1 MTPLAYMM
9 RSLVAAIAT
18 AVFLPSFAVVRVVAP
33 AAAPRYLRW
42 FLQLLGGGFA
52 KLGQMLAMRFDLL
65 PPAYYEELRQ
75 ILDRLPRV
83 SVRAIRRT
91 IAEDLGRPVA
101 DVFEQFD
108 DTPIG
113 SASIAQAHRAVLPGG
128 HRVVVKVMRPRI
140 RAVLGA
146 DLANLELIAR
156 LLQLIGVFRNSDLG
170 RIIRE
175 IKRYTLEELDFR
187 REAFHAQ
194 ALHDLMNADDIDH
207 YAPHPYFDACGPR
220 VLTLEELSG
229 VWLSDLVTAIDRGDR
244 AKLAAWAAV
253 GVTPHRV
260 ARVLNRSTLEQAYR
274 HRMFHADP
282 HAGNVVI
289 LRGGTVAYIDFGIIG
304 ELDEDLRLKQ
314 ERLVFHLV
322 NGELHAA
329 YLMLLAAIEVDGRGN
344 LEELEIAVKAEFS
357 EYLLRIR
364 SGHAL
369 PAEKSVG
376 RVFIAV
382 ARAIRRLDLRLPAKL
397 TRFYRAQI
405 IVDMLVFKLFPALDP
420 IAELTEFWN
429 DEGHRRLRDL
439 TRGLHPAQLGN
450 TLLAIPRALRA
461 LTDFLQFQVPRITDE
476 ARNTLTTFERGLLLA
491 LGYLRSGLLLAALGV
506 VVIHFWPRRL
516 AIGVIGG
523 TWRVDD
529 YWIPWTA
536 GLLLVG
542 YGVGRMAQQLRR
554 FE

>member
-1 MTPLAYMM
+1 MTALTYVV
-9 RSLVAAIAT
+9 RSLLAGIAT
-18 AVFLPSFAVVRVVAP
+18 ALFLPTFAVVRLVAP
-33 AAAPRYLRW
+33 SAGPRTLRW
-42 FLQLLGGGFA
+42 FLQTLGGGFA

-65 PPAYYEELRQ
+65 SPAYYEELRK

-83 SVRAIRRT
+83 DVRT
-91 IAEDLGRPVA
+91 IRNVIADDLGRPVA
-101 DVFEQFD
+101 DIFDSFD

-140 RAVLGA
+140 RAILGA
-146 DLANLELIAR
+146 DLANLDLISR
-156 LLQLIGVFRNSDLG
+156 FLQLIGVFRNRDLS

-229 VWLSDLVTAIDRGDR
+229 VWLSDLVAAIDHGDR
-244 AKLAAWAAV
+244 ARLAAWAV
-253 GVTPHRV
+253 DGVTPRRV

-282 HAGNVVI
+282 HAGNVLV
-289 LRGGTVAYIDFGIIG
+289 LRGGTVAYIDFGIVG

-322 NGELHAA
+322 KGELHAA
-329 YLMLLAAIEVDGRGN
+329 YLMLLGAIEVDGRHS
-344 LEELEIAVKAEFS
+344 LEEFEIAVKAEFS

-376 RVFIAV
+376 RVFIAISN
-382 ARAIRRLDLRLPAKL
+382 AIRRLDLRMPAKL

-405 IVDMLVFKLFPALDP
+405 IVDMLVFKLCPELDP
-420 IAELTEFWN
+420 VAEFTEFWE
-429 DEGHRRLRDL
+429 DEGARRLRERL
-439 TRGLHPAQLGN
+439 TLSFNPAQLGN
-450 TLLAIPRALRA
+450 TLAAVPRALRV
-461 LTDFLQFQVPRITDE
+461 LTDFLQFQVPRITE
-476 ARNTLTTFERGLLLA
+476 ETRNTLNTFERGLLLG
-491 LGYLRSGLLLAALGV
+491 LGYLRSGLLLLAV
-506 VVIHFWPRRL
+506 VVVAIHYWPTRL
-516 AIGVIGG
+516 AVIGAP
-523 TWRVDD
+523 WWVDD
-529 YWIPWTA
+529 YWMLWTP

>member
-1 MTPLAYMM
+1 MTPLTYLV
-9 RSLVAAIAT
+9 RSLLAGIAT
-18 AVFLPSFAVVRVVAP
+18 AVFLPTFAVVRFVAP
-33 AAAPRYLRW
+33 SAAPRYLRW
-42 FLQLLGGGFA
+42 FLQTLGGGFA

-65 PPAYYEELRQ
+65 PPAYYDELRK

-83 SVRAIRRT
+83 DVRT
-91 IAEDLGRPVA
+91 IRKVIAADLGRA
-101 DVFEQFD
+101 IDDIFDSFEDV
-108 DTPIG
+108 PIG

-128 HRVVVKVMRPRI
+128 RRVVVKVMRPRI
-140 RAVLGA
+140 REILGA
-146 DLANLELIAR
+146 DLANLDFISR
-156 LLQLIGVFRNSDLG
+156 FLQLIGVFRNRDLS

-207 YAPHPYFDACGPR
+207 YAPHPYFEACGAR
-220 VLTLEELSG
+220 VITLEELSG
-229 VWLSDLVTAIDRGDR
+229 VWLSDLVAAIDRGDQAR
-244 AKLAAWAAV
+244 LAAWAAD
-253 GVTPHRV
+253 GVAPRRV

-274 HRMFHADP
+274 HRTFHADP
-282 HAGNVVI
+282 HAGNVLV

-314 ERLVFHLV
+314 ERLVFHLI

-329 YLMLLAAIEVDGRGN
+329 YLMLLGAIELDGHHS
-344 LEELEIAVKAEFS
+344 LEEFEIAVKAEFS

-376 RVFIAV
+376 RVFIAISN
-382 ARAIRRLDLRLPAKL
+382 AIRRLDLRMPAKL

-405 IVDMLVFKLFPALDP
+405 IVDMLVFKLYPELDP
-420 IAELTEFWN
+420 VAEFTEFWE
-429 DEGHRRLRDL
+429 DEGRRRLREHCKL
-439 TRGLHPAQLGN
+439 AINQAQLGN
-450 TLLAIPRALRA
+450 TLVAVPRALRA

-476 ARNTLTTFERGLLLA
+476 YRNVLSTFERGLLLG
-491 LGYLRSGLLLAALGV
+491 LGYLRTGLLLTALV
-506 VVIHFWPRRL
+506 VLAIHWWPKRL
-516 AIGVIGG
+516 AFIGT
-523 TWRVDD
+523 TWWVDD
-529 YWIPWTA
+529 YWLLWAA

>member
-1 MTPLAYMM
+1 MTAVTYVL
-9 RSLVAAIAT
+9 RSLLAGIAT
-18 AVFLPSFAVVRVVAP
+18 TLFLPVFAIVRLVAP
-33 AAAPRYLRW
+33 PAAPRTLRW
-42 FLQLLGGGFA
+42 FLQTLGGGFA

-65 PPAYYEELRQ
+65 SPAYYDELRK
-75 ILDRLPRV
+75 ILDHLPRV
-83 SVRAIRRT
+83 DTRT
-91 IAEDLGRPVA
+91 IRKVIAADLGRPVA
-101 DVFEQFD
+101 EIFDSFD
-108 DTPIG
+108 DVPIG

-140 RAVLGA
+140 RAILAA
-146 DLANLELIAR
+146 DLANLDLISR
-156 LLQLIGVFRNSDLG
+156 FLQLLGVFRNSDLS

-207 YAPHPYFDACGPR
+207 YAPHPYFEACGAR
-220 VLTLEELSG
+220 VITLEELSG
-229 VWLSDLVTAIDRGDR
+229 VWLSDLVAAIDRGDR
-244 AKLAAWAAV
+244 ALLAAWAAD
-253 GVTPHRV
+253 GVTPSRV

-282 HAGNVVI
+282 HAGNVLV

-329 YLMLLAAIEVDGRGN
+329 YLMLLGAIEVDGRHS
-344 LEELEIAVKAEFS
+344 LEEFEIAVKAEFS

-364 SGHAL
+364 SGHAR

-376 RVFIAV
+376 RVFIAISN
-382 ARAIRRLDLRLPAKL
+382 AIRRLDLRMPAKL

-405 IVDMLVFKLFPALDP
+405 IVDMLVFKLFPELDP
-420 IAELTEFWN
+420 VAEFTEFWQ
-429 DEGHRRLRDL
+429 DEGARRLRERFTL
-439 TRGLHPAQLGN
+439 GLDQARLGN
-450 TLLAIPRALRA
+450 TLVAIPRALRA
-461 LTDFLQFQVPRITDE
+461 LTDFLQFQVPRITE
-476 ARNTLTTFERGLLLA
+476 VYRNTLSTFERGLLLG
-491 LGYLRSGLLLAALGV
+491 LGYLRSGLLVAAAGV
-506 VVIHFWPRRL
+506 AAIHWWPRRL
-516 AIGVIGG
+516 AAIGG
-523 TWRVDD
+523 VWWIDD
-529 YWIPWTA
+529 YWMLWIPA
-536 GLLLVG
+536 LLVVG